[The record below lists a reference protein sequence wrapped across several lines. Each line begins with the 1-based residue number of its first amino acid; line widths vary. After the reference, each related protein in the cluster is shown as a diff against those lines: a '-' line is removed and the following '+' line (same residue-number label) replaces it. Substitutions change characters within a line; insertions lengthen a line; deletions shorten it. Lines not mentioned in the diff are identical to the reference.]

1 MSLKI
6 GGTTLSFSDVGDSIE
21 NFFRKIRSKV
31 LDKVDGS
38 YDYSGGERRITDFF
52 TGDKV
57 RLSSDT
63 QGVEIS
69 GNDFVLKAGSGT
81 LTIEH
86 SRDKVIDF
94 SDYYGNTVVYA
105 YFSSGAGVIDGRGFL
120 NFEIIVGANYE
131 SNHLIAGDAGAN
143 LWGGAGFSADI
154 LVGGLG
160 ADNFLIGKNEGNDY
174 ISNAGAGD
182 TIDLYD
188 ATLSDLIST
197 AVNESQ
203 VSVAFNTGAVLT
215 VENADTV
222 TPVFQLAD
230 GGRYAYN
237 RAANSWQ
244 SA

>member
-6 GGTTLSFSDVGDSIE
+6 GGTTLSFSEVSDSIE
-21 NFFRKIRSKV
+21 NFFRKIRSRVLEKV
-31 LDKVDGS
+31 NGG
-38 YDYSGGERRITDFF
+38 YDYESGERRITDFL

-63 QGVEIS
+63 QGVEIA
-69 GNDFVLKAGSGT
+69 GDDFVLRASSGT
-81 LTIEH
+81 LTIEQ

-105 YFSSGAGVIDGRGFL
+105 YFSSGAGVIDGRGFM
-120 NFEIIVGANYE
+120 NFEIIVGANYQ
-131 SNHLIAGDAGAN
+131 SNHLIAGDVGAN

-160 ADNFLIGKNEGNDY
+160 ADNFLIGKNDGNDTV
-174 ISNAGAGD
+174 SNAGADD
-182 TIDLYD
+182 TIELYD
-188 ATLSDLIST
+188 ATLSDLVST

-215 VENADTV
+215 VQNADTV
-222 TPVFQLAD
+222 TPVFQLSD
-230 GGRYAYN
+230 GGRYIYN
-237 RAANSWQ
+237 RAINSWQ